1 MKQTI
6 QNIKSI
12 LERGEDL
19 LVDLANE
26 ISDFWNANRAKLNA
40 EEIGMK
46 MNNELCDLGLRTADG
61 GKSFARLIA
70 DSMALHM
77 PMLDR
82 KDISDFLK
90 GTGFVGGKSSAVE
103 GANRSRM
110 VKSAM
115 QLAGRLAKTKTKTK
129 TKTKSK
135 SKGSRPAINAD
146 MIVAWINEGN
156 LTSKKDGQAI
166 ATAIAKCFNS

>member
-135 SKGSRPAINAD
+135 GSRPAINAD

>member
-1 MKQTI
+1 MRQTI

-12 LERGEDL
+12 LEQGEDL

-129 TKTKSK
+129 TKSK

>member
-1 MKQTI
+1 MRQTI

-12 LERGEDL
+12 LEQGEDL

>member
-1 MKQTI
+1 MKNTI

-40 EEIGMK
+40 EQIGTK
-46 MNNELCDLGLRTADG
+46 MNNELCDLGLRTTDG

-70 DSMALHM
+70 DSLALHM

-90 GTGFVGGKSSAVE
+90 GTGFVGGKDAAVE

-110 VKSAM
+110 VKSAL

-129 TKTKSK
+129 TKTK